1 LKYVSFPKELI
12 EPTDIMISVPVGVLT
27 AISLCFTL
35 PRTLFNEPA
44 AQQKHPI
51 FSKHT
56 LRRLDFL
63 GATLMLGTLVLLATG
78 LQQASLD
85 YAWSSNKVLP
95 LLVASAPFAIAFFTW
110 QWYATQRRTNPEPVF
125 PWRFCQS
132 RIQLGMIMYV
142 CQILPL
148 SQTILTCTLEIP
160 ISPAQSCSYA
170 SHRFPNATSP

>member
-1 LKYVSFPKELI
+1 
-12 EPTDIMISVPVGVLT
+12 
-27 AISLCFTL
+27 
-35 PRTLFNEPA
+35 
-44 AQQKHPI
+44 
-51 FSKHT
+51 
-56 LRRLDFL
+56 
-63 GATLMLGTLVLLATG
+63 LMLGTLVLLATG